1 MTNEIESFGLDT
13 DLFLSNCVTCIGGR
27 EENQDSCA
35 IKQTN
40 RGLLALVC
48 DGMGGMSGGAQA
60 SSMAVK
66 EIINYID
73 SLSVDDE
80 VQDDNQTL
88 LKRAISHAN
97 SVIYNESL
105 TLNRGGGMGTTV
117 TALLID
123 ENKATVAYV
132 GDSRVYQIRNGRK
145 KFRTFDHS
153 MVFELV
159 KKNVLSEEQARL
171 SNQSNIILKA
181 VGIKPEIS
189 ADTFNLSYD
198 KGDSFF
204 LCSDGIWGR
213 LPEKELIKNL
223 SRKKHP
229 KITTETLAMN
239 IHQGGKAE
247 GGRHDNLTAAMII
260 TKTNSKNRTKMEE
273 LVKKLFMITTALFLV
288 SVICNFIPRKSH
300 ENKSISDIKVAVY
313 QKNDM
318 TPIDT
323 TGTMTL
329 NKALEKYKN
338 NSDSA
343 EYVIQ
348 IYAK

>member
-40 RGLLALVC
+40 RGLLVLVC

-66 EIINYID
+66 EIISYID
-73 SLSVDDE
+73 SLSVDDD

-105 TLNRGGGMGTTV
+105 AQNRGGEMGTTV

-132 GDSRVYQIRNGRK
+132 GDSRVYQLRNGKK

-159 KKNVLSEEQARL
+159 KKKVLSEEQARL
-171 SNQSNIILKA
+171 SDQSNIILKA

-189 ADTFNLSYD
+189 ADTFDLCYD

-223 SRKKHP
+223 SKKKHP
-229 KITTETLAMN
+229 RVITETLAMN
-239 IHQGGKAE
+239 IHQGAKAE

-273 LVKKLFMITTALFLV
+273 LVKKLLMITASLLLL
-288 SVICNFIPRKSH
+288 SVVCNFIPRKSRAN
-300 ENKSISDIKVAVY
+300 EDAGNMDVVVY
-313 QKNDM
+313 QKDKM
-318 TPIDT
+318 MLIDT
-323 TGTMTL
+323 TMTL
-329 NKALEKYKN
+329 KAALEKYKD
-338 NSDSA
+338 NSDST

-348 IYAK
+348 FSVK

>member
-27 EENQDSCA
+27 EENQDSCT
-35 IKQTN
+35 IKQTG
-40 RGLLALVC
+40 RGFLALVC

-60 SSMAVK
+60 SSMAVM

-73 SLSVDDE
+73 NLSADDD
-80 VQDDNQTL
+80 VQDDNQIL

-105 TLNRGGGMGTTV
+105 AQNRGGGMGTTV

-132 GDSRVYQIRNGRK
+132 GDSRVYQLRNGRK

-159 KKNVLSEEQARL
+159 KKKVLSEEQARL
-171 SNQSNIILKA
+171 SDQSNIILKA

-189 ADTFNLSYD
+189 ADTFDLSYD
-198 KGDSFF
+198 KGDSFV

-213 LPEKELIKNL
+213 LPEKELIKGL
-223 SRKKHP
+223 SKKQHP
-229 KITTETLAMN
+229 KVITETLAMN
-239 IHQGGKAE
+239 IHQRAKAE
-247 GGRHDNLTAAMII
+247 GGRHDNLTAAMIT

-273 LVKKLFMITTALFLV
+273 LVKKLLMITASLLLL
-288 SVICNFIPRKSH
+288 SVACNFVPRNSRL
-300 ENKSISDIKVAVY
+300 NGIKVAVY
-313 QKNDM
+313 QKEKAE
-318 TPIDT
+318 PIDT
-323 TGTMTL
+323 SMTL
-329 NKALEKYKN
+329 KTAFDKYI
-338 NSDSA
+338 NSTDSA
-343 EYVIQ
+343 EYVIKF
-348 IYAK
+348 AVK

>member
-13 DLFLSNCVTCIGGR
+13 DLFLSNCITCIGGR

-35 IKQTN
+35 IKQTS

-66 EIINYID
+66 EIISYID
-73 SLSVDDE
+73 NLSADDD
-80 VQDDNQTL
+80 VQDDNQIL

-105 TLNRGGGMGTTV
+105 ASSRGGEMGTTV

-132 GDSRVYQIRNGRK
+132 GDSRVYQLRNGKK

-171 SNQSNIILKA
+171 SEQSNIILKA
-181 VGIKPEIS
+181 VGIKPEVS
-189 ADTFNLSYD
+189 ADTFDLSYD
-198 KGDSFF
+198 KGDSFV

-229 KITTETLAMN
+229 KVITETLAMN
-239 IHQGGKAE
+239 IHQRAKAE

-273 LVKKLFMITTALFLV
+273 LIKKLLMITASLLLL
-288 SVICNFIPRKSH
+288 SIICNFIPRGAR
-300 ENKSISDIKVAVY
+300 ENNSIGDTKVFVY
-313 QKNDM
+313 QKGKAA
-318 TPIDT
+318 PIDT
-323 TGTMTL
+323 TGTITL
-329 NKALEKYKN
+329 DEALKKYN
-338 NSDSA
+338 DTTTVFA
-343 EYVIQ
+343 I
-348 IYAK
+348 AKEVKK